1 MKSDTQDYY
10 WLLFR
15 RAVERMLSSIVEVH
29 IFVESS
35 VACQTMIVLIVLC
48 ELLLQ
53 ELRFICDFLTREMI
67 WTVDRE
73 TVWLC
78 PGIGRYSMDNYYYQD
93 LEVSLRFGTGWCLL
107 TNTQVFWKNAL
118 SLWRISERLRDWLCC
133 KSLMTLAT
141 LTFLC
146 ECWSVWSSIWDWRCI
161 KTVPSGIA
169 LDIADALFG
178 IDYREAVIFIAVVV
192 VSSTMLT
199 DPSGQLNGFQIISQ
213 SHLVEPINVLYSY
226 LTMNI
231 SLFEE
236 LVFGW
241 DGRVTWIPW

>member
-1 MKSDTQDYY
+1 MLG
-10 WLLFR
+10 WLTSRGL
-15 RAVERMLSSIVEVH
+15 VIVCRGYGTLH
-29 IFVESS
+29 IDS
-35 VACQTMIVLIVLC
+35 V
-48 ELLLQ
+48 LLLDCAI
-53 ELRFICDFLTREMI
+53 LMST
-67 WTVDRE
+67 E
-73 TVWLC
+73 TIWLC

-192 VSSTMLT
+192 VGSTMLT
-199 DPSGQLNGFQIISQ
+199 DPSGQLNRFRTISQ
-213 SHLVEPINVLYSY
+213 SHLVEPINVLYSCS
-226 LTMNI
+226 TCWATH
-231 SLFEE
+231 LFTS
-236 LVFGW
+236 V
-241 DGRVTWIPW
+241 P